1 MKQATLHSTCCH
13 VKCRHHTSDRAGK
26 AYSQRGVQIVGFE
39 NLWIPHCREY
49 PCCQV
54 TSAAGLA
61 DCHKNKWES
70 LGMKRLELPRP
81 VSTPI
86 RMRGHVP
93 DDLSHP
99 ILTLL
104 GPFAPNRIGARRI
117 ASYFP
122 SGCIPTPTG
131 PECNRGPSHVSP
143 SFSHVVLEWQVKR
156 TTGIHVRFVPVGVH
170 YVLTS
175 TKYQRKPSCSYLKL
189 YTPEFHNC
197 SNQFSNRFPS
207 IVHRAEELAATRWR
221 NTTSS

>member
-1 MKQATLHSTCCH
+1 
-13 VKCRHHTSDRAGK
+13 
-26 AYSQRGVQIVGFE
+26 
-39 NLWIPHCREY
+39 
-49 PCCQV
+49 
-54 TSAAGLA
+54 
-61 DCHKNKWES
+61 
-70 LGMKRLELPRP
+70 MKRLELPRP

-104 GPFAPNRIGARRI
+104 GPFAPNRIGAGRI

-156 TTGIHVRFVPVGVH
+156 TTGIHVRFVPVGGSLRIDVNQI
-170 YVLTS
+170 S
-175 TKYQRKPSCSYLKL
+175 TKAQSLLPRSVHTQIPQV
-189 YTPEFHNC
+189 FQHI
-197 SNQFSNRFPS
+197 FNRFPS
-207 IVHRAEELAATRWR
+207 IVDRAEELTATRWR